1 MLNSLG
7 YFPRAL
13 VPINRDAFIMNTHFV
28 HNTIGF
34 DPPLDL
40 NGADSNPAR
49 TETINLRWL
58 TGTVLTAICGAF
70 LMSVAIISTSEH
82 RMLHV
87 LDQPAIISD
96 QKPIKDRNFINQPMR
111 RSDKLVQSV
120 DIASAKRSF
129 RAPITIKVGDKEIIK
144 TRSYTRIA
152 TSLVLAGVN
161 DDEIP
166 NFNPMQL
173 ISEANTNRGF
183 DKLVVVNDINAQ
195 VTLQTHDLT
204 HIDSIRFSRLSLT
217 EETIITQ
224 VKDVAV
230 QPIKVLAQSSPQ
242 NLLAKAMRIPIGV
255 ASPLALNPKID
266 NPFSRIEVKLIQE
279 NVSSIEKTIL
289 GNQRF
294 ITEDQITTIRK
305 NEPLETALKG
315 AGLANGQIQQVSQA
329 LSPLLKQHP
338 LVEGDRLKLTLAGYD
353 NAPNREVMRIAL
365 YGEAEIES
373 ILGRKD
379 NGQFTPVPIVKQTDN
394 KADEQTAED
403 EEGGLSV
410 FKSIYET
417 ALKHGAPRFLIDE
430 LVRVYSYDVDF
441 QRRVQGG
448 DAIEFFYA
456 EPEEG
461 DKGRGELLFASITLG
476 GEKKTFYRFLT
487 TDDNSIDFY
496 DGQGRSARKF
506 LLRMPLPDGQLRS
519 GFGYRRHPILGYS
532 KMHTGT
538 DWANKVGTPIFAAGN
553 GTIIK
558 SGWASGYGN
567 HIEIEHLNG
576 YITTYSHMSAY
587 GRGTD
592 VGARVRQ
599 GQIIG
604 YLGSTGL
611 STGPHLHYEVIV
623 NDNFVDPMAIKLPRG
638 RELDGRQLA
647 EFKRERER
655 TEQLIL
661 KAQSKTNLA
670 QTN

>member
-1 MLNSLG
+1 MHGKFAHDN
-7 YFPRAL
+7 
-13 VPINRDAFIMNTHFV
+13 
-28 HNTIGF
+28 IGF

-40 NGADSNPAR
+40 NGDDSNPAR
-49 TETINLRWL
+49 TETVNLRWL

-70 LMSVAIISTSEH
+70 LMSVAIISTSER
-82 RMLHV
+82 RMVHIV
-87 LDQPAIISD
+87 EVSTFIPE
-96 QKPIKDRNFINQPMR
+96 QKLIKDRNSSNQTMR
-111 RSDKLVQSV
+111 RSDKLNQAV

-129 RAPITIKVGDKEIIK
+129 RAPITIKIGDKEIIK

-152 TSLVLAGVN
+152 TSLVLAGIS

-183 DKLVVVNDINAQ
+183 DKLVVGNDVNAQ

-204 HIDSIRFSRLSLT
+204 HIDVKRLSPLSLT
-217 EETIITQ
+217 DETILTQ
-224 VKDVAV
+224 VRDIAA
-230 QPIKVLAQSSPQ
+230 LQSKAPQLTTPQ
-242 NLLAKAMRIPIGV
+242 NLLAKAMRLPLGV
-255 ASPLALNPKID
+255 ASPLDFNSKLD

-279 NVSSIEKTIL
+279 NVSSFEKTNL
-289 GNQRF
+289 VNSKF
-294 ITEDQITTIRK
+294 ANEDQITTIRK
-305 NEPLETALKG
+305 NESLETALKAVG
-315 AGLANGQIQQVSQA
+315 IANAQIQAASQA
-329 LSPLLKQHP
+329 LSQFLKQRP
-338 LVEGDRLKLTLAGYD
+338 LQEGDRLKLTLAGFE
-353 NAPNREVMRIAL
+353 NMQPKELVRIAL
-365 YGEAEIES
+365 YGEAEVEAIF
-373 ILGRKD
+373 GRKD
-379 NGQFTPVPIVKQTDN
+379 NGQFTLVPIVKQTNAKTEDQ
-394 KADEQTAED
+394 APDD

-417 ALKHGAPRFLIDE
+417 ALKQGAPRFLIDE

-448 DAIEFFYA
+448 DAIEVFYA
-456 EPEEG
+456 EPEDG

-487 TDDNSIDFY
+487 TDDNSVDFY

-655 TEQLIL
+655 TEQLII
-661 KAQSKTNLA
+661 KSQSKTNVA

>member
-1 MLNSLG
+1 MHGKFAHDN
-7 YFPRAL
+7 
-13 VPINRDAFIMNTHFV
+13 
-28 HNTIGF
+28 IGF

-40 NGADSNPAR
+40 NGDDSNPAR
-49 TETINLRWL
+49 TETVNLRWL

-70 LMSVAIISTSEH
+70 LMSVAIISTSER
-82 RMLHV
+82 RMVHIV
-87 LDQPAIISD
+87 EVSTSIPE
-96 QKPIKDRNFINQPMR
+96 QKLIKDRNSSNQTMR
-111 RSDKLVQSV
+111 RSDKLNQAV

-129 RAPITIKVGDKEIIK
+129 RAPITIKIGDKEIIK

-152 TSLVLAGVN
+152 TSLVLAGIS

-183 DKLVVVNDINAQ
+183 DKLVVGNDVNAQ

-204 HIDSIRFSRLSLT
+204 HIDVKRLSPLSLT
-217 EETIITQ
+217 DETILTQ
-224 VKDVAV
+224 IRDVAA
-230 QPIKVLAQSSPQ
+230 LQSKAPQLTTPQ
-242 NLLAKAMRIPIGV
+242 NLLAKAMRLPLGV
-255 ASPLALNPKID
+255 ASPLDFNSKLD

-279 NVSSIEKTIL
+279 NVSSFEKTNL
-289 GNQRF
+289 VNSKF
-294 ITEDQITTIRK
+294 ANEDQITTIRK
-305 NEPLETALKG
+305 NESLETALKA
-315 AGLANGQIQQVSQA
+315 AGIANTQIQAASQA
-329 LSPLLKQHP
+329 LSQFLKQRPLL
-338 LVEGDRLKLTLAGYD
+338 EGDRLKLTLAGFE
-353 NAPNREVMRIAL
+353 NTQSKELVRIAL
-365 YGEAEIES
+365 YGEAEVEAIF
-373 ILGRKD
+373 GRKD
-379 NGQFTPVPIVKQTDN
+379 NGQFTLVPIVKQTNTKTEDQ
-394 KADEQTAED
+394 AIDE

-417 ALKHGAPRFLIDE
+417 ALKQGAPRFLVDE

-448 DAIEFFYA
+448 DAIEVFYA
-456 EPEEG
+456 EPEDG

-487 TDDNSIDFY
+487 TDDNSVDFY

-587 GRGTD
+587 GRGTE

-655 TEQLIL
+655 TEQLII
-661 KAQSKTNLA
+661 KSQSKTNVA

>member
-1 MLNSLG
+1 MHGKFAHDN
-7 YFPRAL
+7 
-13 VPINRDAFIMNTHFV
+13 
-28 HNTIGF
+28 IGF

-40 NGADSNPAR
+40 NGDDSNPAR
-49 TETINLRWL
+49 TETVNLRWL

-70 LMSVAIISTSEH
+70 LMSVAIISTSER
-82 RMLHV
+82 RMVHIV
-87 LDQPAIISD
+87 EVSTSFPE
-96 QKPIKDRNFINQPMR
+96 QKLIKDRNSSNQTMR
-111 RSDKLVQSV
+111 RSDKLNQAV

-129 RAPITIKVGDKEIIK
+129 RAPITIKIGDKEIIK

-152 TSLVLAGVN
+152 TSLVLAGIS

-183 DKLVVVNDINAQ
+183 DKLVVGNDVNAQ

-204 HIDSIRFSRLSLT
+204 HIDVKRLSPLSLT
-217 EETIITQ
+217 DETILSQIR
-224 VKDVAV
+224 DVAA
-230 QPIKVLAQSSPQ
+230 LQSKAPQLTTPQ
-242 NLLAKAMRIPIGV
+242 NLLAKAMRLPLGV
-255 ASPLALNPKID
+255 ASPLDFNSKLD

-279 NVSSIEKTIL
+279 NVSSFEKTNL
-289 GNQRF
+289 VNSKF
-294 ITEDQITTIRK
+294 ANEDQITTIRK
-305 NEPLETALKG
+305 NESLETALKA
-315 AGLANGQIQQVSQA
+315 AGIANTQIQAASQA
-329 LSPLLKQHP
+329 LSQFLKQRPLL
-338 LVEGDRLKLTLAGYD
+338 EGDRLKLTLAGFE
-353 NAPNREVMRIAL
+353 NTQSKELVRIAL
-365 YGEAEIES
+365 YGEAEVEAIF
-373 ILGRKD
+373 GRKD
-379 NGQFTPVPIVKQTDN
+379 NGQFTLVPIVKQTNTKTEDQ
-394 KADEQTAED
+394 AIDE

-417 ALKHGAPRFLIDE
+417 ALKQGAPRFLVDE

-448 DAIEFFYA
+448 DAIEVFYA
-456 EPEEG
+456 EPEDG

-487 TDDNSIDFY
+487 TDDNSVDFY

-587 GRGTD
+587 GRGTE

-655 TEQLIL
+655 TEQLII
-661 KAQSKTNLA
+661 KSQSKTNVA

>member
-1 MLNSLG
+1 MLQ
-7 YFPRAL
+7 
-13 VPINRDAFIMNTHFV
+13 IMQGKARQ
-28 HNTIGF
+28 HNIGF
-34 DPPLDL
+34 EPPLDL
-40 NGADSNPAR
+40 NGEDSNPAS
-49 TETINLRWL
+49 TESVNFRWL
-58 TGTVLTAICGAF
+58 TGTILTAICGAF
-70 LMSVAIISTSEH
+70 LMSIAIISTSE
-82 RMLHV
+82 RR
-87 LDQPAIISD
+87 IISIIEPTSANIEP
-96 QKPIKDRNFINQPMR
+96 KRSSPSPLPLNQVIR
-111 RSDKLVQSV
+111 RSDKLVQTV

-152 TSLVLAGVN
+152 TPLVLAGIT

-173 ISEANTNRGF
+173 ISDANANRSF
-183 DKLVVVNDINAQ
+183 DKLSVGNDINAQ

-204 HIDSIRFSRLSLT
+204 HIDITRISQLKLT
-217 EETIITQ
+217 EETVLTQ
-224 VKDVAV
+224 VKDVAA
-230 QPIKVLAQSSPQ
+230 QPSKAAPQASPQ
-242 NLLAKAMRIPIGV
+242 ILLARAMHLPLGA

-266 NPFSRIEVKLIQE
+266 NPFSKIEVKLIQE
-279 NVSSIEKTIL
+279 NVSSIEKT
-289 GNQRF
+289 NTNTAKF
-294 ITEDQITTIRK
+294 INEDQIITIRK
-305 NEPLETALKG
+305 NDTLETALKTVG
-315 AGLANGQIQQVSQA
+315 ISANQVQAVGQPLSQF
-329 LSPLLKQHP
+329 LKQRP
-338 LVEGDRLKLTLAGYD
+338 LAEGDRLKITLSGFD
-353 NAPNREVMRIAL
+353 NTTTKDLVRVTL
-365 YGEAEIES
+365 YNETEIEAVF
-373 ILGRKD
+373 GRKD
-379 NGQFTPVPIVKQTDN
+379 NSQFVLVPVVKQTDT
-394 KADEQTAED
+394 KTSDQTTDD

-448 DAIEFFYA
+448 DSIEFFYA
-456 EPEEG
+456 EPEDG
-461 DKGRGELLFASITLG
+461 DKGRGELLYASITLG
-476 GEKKTFYRFLT
+476 GEKKIFYRFLT
-487 TDDNSIDFY
+487 SDDNSIDFY

-638 RELDGRQLA
+638 RELDGRQLT
-647 EFKRERER
+647 EFKRDRER

-661 KAQSKTNLA
+661 KSQSKTNVT

>member
-1 MLNSLG
+1 MHSH
-7 YFPRAL
+7 F
-13 VPINRDAFIMNTHFV
+13 TH
-28 HNTIGF
+28 NNIGF

-40 NGADSNPAR
+40 SGEDTNQTLGEN
-49 TETINLRWL
+49 INLRWL
-58 TGTVLTAICGAF
+58 TGTILTAICGAF
-70 LMSVAIISTSEH
+70 LMSIAIISTSE
-82 RMLHV
+82 RRIVHV
-87 LDQPAIISD
+87 VNQTTAVHE
-96 QKPIKDRNFINQPMR
+96 QKPIRDRNLPNQAMR

-129 RAPITIKVGDKEIIK
+129 RAPVTIKVGDKEIIK

-152 TSLVLAGVN
+152 TSLVLAGET

-173 ISEANTNRGF
+173 ISEANTNRNF
-183 DKLVVVNDINAQ
+183 DKLVIGSDLNAQ
-195 VTLQTHDLT
+195 VTLQTHDLSHT
-204 HIDSIRFSRLSLT
+204 DPARLSRLSLSD
-217 EETIITQ
+217 ETILTQ
-224 VKDVAV
+224 VKDIAV
-230 QPIKVLAQSSPQ
+230 QPSKTSTQTSPQ
-242 NLLAKAMRIPIGV
+242 NLLAKAMRLPLGA

-279 NVSSIEKTIL
+279 NVSSLEKTNL
-289 GNQRF
+289 GSPKFVN
-294 ITEDQITTIRK
+294 EDQITTIRK
-305 NEPLETALKG
+305 NEPLEAALKG
-315 AGLANGQIQQVSQA
+315 SGLSNGQIQQASQA
-329 LSPLLKQHP
+329 LSQLLKQRP

-353 NAPNREVMRIAL
+353 NTPARDLMRIAL
-365 YGEAEIES
+365 YGETEIES
-373 ILGRKD
+373 IFGRKD

-394 KADEQTAED
+394 RTDERGAED

-456 EPEEG
+456 EPEDG
-461 DKGRGELLFASITLG
+461 DKGRGELLYASILLG
-476 GEKKTFYRFLT
+476 GEKKIFYRFLT
-487 TDDNSIDFY
+487 SDDNSVDFY

-638 RELDGRQLA
+638 RELDGRQLV

-661 KAQSKTNLA
+661 KVQSKTNFA